1 MAIWITRV
9 LAGEAGLRLRIEG
22 QIVGDWC
29 GVLER
34 ESRASC
40 GQGRRVTL
48 DLAGV
53 SFVDPRG
60 LQTLRRLQSSG
71 LRLVEVPPLI
81 AQSLE
86 DG

>member
-9 LAGEAGLRLRIEG
+9 LAGEGGLRLRVEG

-34 ESRASC
+34 ESHASRGRA
-40 GQGRRVTL
+40 REVTL
-48 DLAGV
+48 DLTEV

-60 LQTLRRLQSSG
+60 LETLRRLRASG
-71 LRLVEVPPLI
+71 LRLVGVPPLI
-81 AQSLE
+81 AESL
-86 DG
+86 DDS